1 MEQCVGNFRK
11 VNSRFD
17 AGQGGLAPS
26 RCADSFGLHPE
37 GGIETDRNYES
48 CGHPVTWVVFFDENL
63 T

>member
-1 MEQCVGNFRK
+1 MRGELPQGQQ
-11 VNSRFD
+11 SLD